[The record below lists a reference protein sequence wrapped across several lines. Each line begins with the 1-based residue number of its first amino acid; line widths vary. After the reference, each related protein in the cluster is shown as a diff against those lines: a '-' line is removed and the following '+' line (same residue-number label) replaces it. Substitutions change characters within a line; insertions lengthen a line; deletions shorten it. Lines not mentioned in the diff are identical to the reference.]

1 MQDVTCVIRVE
12 EETKKPGEKKRVDG
26 LYRRADGD
34 SGGEEIGAGLVVLPL
49 THIRKM

>member
-12 EETKKPGEKKRVDG
+12 EETKKPGNKRRVDG

-34 SGGEEIGAGLVVLPL
+34 SGGKEIGAGVGALLL
-49 THIRKM
+49 RHIKET